1 MHKQLPLPAL
11 PEDDFKQK
19 TSERLD
25 VLAFKTKVITRDRA
39 FFLYGAST
47 LCHFHKSSFTTI
59 TAGNFLFS

>member
-1 MHKQLPLPAL
+1 MHKQLPLPVL